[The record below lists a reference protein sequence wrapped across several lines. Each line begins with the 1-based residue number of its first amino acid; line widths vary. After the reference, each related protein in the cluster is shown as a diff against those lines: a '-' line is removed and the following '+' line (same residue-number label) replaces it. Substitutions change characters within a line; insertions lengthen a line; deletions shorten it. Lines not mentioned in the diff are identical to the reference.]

1 MRRGFVAALIALF
14 GLLASVGP
22 AAAQLPGA
30 PPPSQRV
37 ILSFGNDQFIP
48 KSAAESLTGARFQ
61 SDFSGLRYLDDA
73 SVIVLADIAYAQ
85 LPAVLQASLGEW
97 VNLGGSLLVTG
108 GNNAFGFGGYA
119 GTPLGGLLPLRPG
132 STDTTGHGFSPT
144 YVLNPAHPVFAGV
157 TTATMANFNET
168 SMAGDATP
176 LLEYRGA
183 SKGGAAGGG
192 MTGSGRTFITTV
204 NPRTGQPQVTL
215 GTPAQSRAGQVTN
228 PVTGQTVA
236 VGPGSGTVSSGAG
249 GAGQSGVFPGTT
261 SGGEGFN
268 PGFGTEG
275 GIQGGGRATFPLMA
289 ERRQGKGTVL
299 AIALDMNA
307 TGEWRDRETF
317 AVNVIRYLLDQSQL
331 PNR

>member
-1 MRRGFVAALIALF
+1 MRREILAVLIAAF
-14 GLLASVGP
+14 GTLASVGP

-48 KSAAESLTGARFQ
+48 KAAAESLTGARFQ

-85 LPAVLQASLGEW
+85 LPAILQASLADW

-119 GTPLGGLLPLRPG
+119 GTPLGNILPLRPG
-132 STDTTGHGFSPT
+132 PTDSTGHGFSAT
-144 YVLNPAHPVFAGV
+144 YVLNPSHPLFSGV
-157 TTATMANFNET
+157 TAATMANFNET
-168 SMAGDATP
+168 SVTGDATP

-183 SKGGAAGGG
+183 SKGGFAGGG
-192 MTGSGRTFITTV
+192 MTGSGRAF
-204 NPRTGQPQVTL
+204 GQ
-215 GTPAQSRAGQVTN
+215 
-228 PVTGQTVA
+228 
-236 VGPGSGTVSSGAG
+236 G
-249 GAGQSGVFPGTT
+249 GAGIPGGIGQGGVPNTNIAT
-261 SGGEGFN
+261 IN
-268 PGFGTEG
+268 TQG
-275 GIQGGGRATFPLMA
+275 GIQGGGRASFPLAA